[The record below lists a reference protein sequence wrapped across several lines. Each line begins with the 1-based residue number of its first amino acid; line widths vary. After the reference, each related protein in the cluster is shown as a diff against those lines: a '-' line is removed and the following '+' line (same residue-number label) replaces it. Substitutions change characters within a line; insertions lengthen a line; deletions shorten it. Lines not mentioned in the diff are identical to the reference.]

1 MNLKRPV
8 PQSVQILCAASAPI
22 LWALLIGTLNTAAAG
37 DLAGTGRS
45 LFEHEWVA
53 EDPLS
58 LRGDGLGPMYN
69 ADSCVACHHQGAVGG
84 AGAAAQNVSLLTVAV
99 PTTAPSARER
109 STIQTNAGKAHPGFT
124 GGLNGGASVMLHQ
137 FSTDTRYE
145 RWRLRVLGFKLP
157 VEAKPSQISVASLA
171 QERKRAGQ
179 PPGAELPRN
188 YGIHLRLSQRNTPAL
203 FGAGLIDSIP
213 DETLL
218 ELARRQA
225 ERFPGIKGRVGRT
238 ADGKVGRFGWR
249 GQVENLREF
258 VLTACSME
266 LGL

>member
-1 MNLKRPV
+1 MNLKLPV
-8 PQSVQILCAASAPI
+8 PQSVQILCAASAAI

-45 LFEHEWVA
+45 LFEHQWVA

-238 ADGKVGRFGWR
+238 ADGKVAGSDGAGRSR
-249 GQVENLREF
+249 TCENL
-258 VLTACSME
+258 C
-266 LGL
+266 